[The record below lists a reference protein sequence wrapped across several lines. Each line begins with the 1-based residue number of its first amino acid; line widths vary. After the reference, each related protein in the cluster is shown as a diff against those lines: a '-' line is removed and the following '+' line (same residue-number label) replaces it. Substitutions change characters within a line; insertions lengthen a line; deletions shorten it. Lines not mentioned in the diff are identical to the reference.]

1 MSKVIVVTDST
12 TYIPQELKNKYPLET
27 VPLVVIWGTEQ
38 YLDGVDITPNQ
49 FYTRLQSAETMPSTS
64 QTTPNTF
71 KLMYEKLLA
80 DGFDIISMHIS
91 AKLSGT
97 MDSAIQ
103 AKAIVKSD
111 RIEIIDS
118 ETTGMA
124 LGFQALTV
132 ARAAANGASLKD
144 CVKLAHKTKEH
155 TGILFAVQTLEFL
168 HRGGRIGGAAAFL
181 GTMLNLKPIL
191 ELREGRIEAA
201 GKVRTMN
208 KAIDK
213 TIEMMKEK
221 INGNTPIRVAVQ
233 HANAY
238 DEAQKLLDKIIR
250 SFPENSISES
260 LIAEVSPVIG
270 THLGPGAIGISFMYG
285 M

>member
-12 TYIPQELKNKYPLET
+12 TYIPQELKQKLPLET
-27 VPLVVIWGTEQ
+27 VPLVVIWGAEQ
-38 YLDGVDITPNQ
+38 YLDGIDITPNQ
-49 FYTRLQSAETMPSTS
+49 FYARLQSAETMPSTS

-71 KLMYEKLLA
+71 KLMYEKLLTE
-80 DGFDIISMHIS
+80 GFDIISMHIS
-91 AKLSGT
+91 SKLSGT

-103 AKAIVKSD
+103 AKAILKSN

-144 CVKLAHKTKEH
+144 CVKLANKTKEQ

-213 TIEMMKEK
+213 TVEMMKEK
-221 INGNTPIRVAVQ
+221 INGNTPIRIAVQ

-238 DEAQKLLDKIIR
+238 NEAQNLLDKIIR

-260 LIAEVSPVIG
+260 IIAEVSPVIG

-285 M
+285 I

>member
-221 INGNTPIRVAVQ
+221 INGNTPVRIAVQ

>member
-12 TYIPQELKNKYPLET
+12 TYIPEELKNKFPLET
-27 VPLVVIWGTEQ
+27 VPLVVIWGAEQ

-71 KLMYEKLLA
+71 KLMYEKLLT

-91 AKLSGT
+91 SKLSGT

-103 AKAIVKSD
+103 AKAILKSD

-132 ARAAANGASLKD
+132 ARAAANGATLKD
-144 CVKLAHKTKEH
+144 CVKLAHKAKEQ

-213 TIEMMKEK
+213 TVEMMKEK
-221 INGNTPIRVAVQ
+221 INGNTPIRIAVQ
-233 HANAY
+233 HANSY
-238 DEAQKLLDKIIR
+238 EEAQKLLDKIIR
-250 SFPENSISES
+250 SLPENSISES

>member
-12 TYIPQELKNKYPLET
+12 TYIPQELTEKFALEIA
-27 VPLVVIWGTEQ
+27 PLVVIWGDEQ

-49 FYTRLQSAETMPSTS
+49 FYTRLQTAETMPSTS

-71 KLMYEKLLA
+71 KVMYEKLLA
-80 DGFDIISMHIS
+80 EGFDILSMHIS
-91 AKLSGT
+91 SKLSGT
-97 MDSAIQ
+97 LDSATQ
-103 AKAIVKSD
+103 AKAILKSD

-144 CVKLAHKTKEH
+144 CVKLAHKTKDH

-201 GKVRTMN
+201 GKVRTMS

-213 TIEMMKEK
+213 TVEMMKEK
-221 INGNTPIRVAVQ
+221 INGDAPLRIAVQ

-250 SFPENSISES
+250 SFPENTIVES
-260 LIAEVSPVIG
+260 LIVEVSPVIG

>member
-213 TIEMMKEK
+213 TIEMMKGK
-221 INGNTPIRVAVQ
+221 VNGNTPVRIAVQ